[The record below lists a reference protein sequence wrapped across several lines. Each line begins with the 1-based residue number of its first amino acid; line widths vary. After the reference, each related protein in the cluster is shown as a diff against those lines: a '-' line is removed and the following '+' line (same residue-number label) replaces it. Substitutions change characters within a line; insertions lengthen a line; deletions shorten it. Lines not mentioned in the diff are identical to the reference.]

1 MKMNLLSKFIFIYIC
16 IAVLGFLAVTF
27 VSYRIDYKSVYEEQ
41 TEDMYRQAVNI
52 SYKYAPEYFSNENL
66 RTIESELETVSSL
79 NNTRIMFINT
89 DGGVILDTGYN
100 DSAEFLQN
108 EEFISLSD
116 TEGVLYEINDFNMND
131 LGSKYYQ
138 SGDFHSIFKE
148 KTISVFAPI
157 TDAYT
162 LKGYVAVH
170 MPETVISY
178 RFIATFNTNYY
189 TLLFVVILN
198 VLFIILYY
206 IQVHKPIK
214 DINAAILEYG
224 KGNFAYHIQ
233 PAFDD
238 EIGNLA
244 VSLDYM
250 ATKLNEMDQHQQDF
264 LSNISHDFRSPLTS
278 IKGYLE
284 AIADGTI
291 PPDQQ

>member
-108 EEFISLSD
+108 EEEISLSD

-131 LGSKYYQ
+131 LGSRYYQ
-138 SGDFHSIFKE
+138 SGDFHSIFTE
-148 KTISVFAPI
+148 KTIFA
-157 TDAYT
+157 AACV
-162 LKGYVAVH
+162 GRSAVALSQRESYSC
-170 MPETVISY
+170 PEHS
-178 RFIATFNTNYY
+178 
-189 TLLFVVILN
+189 
-198 VLFIILYY
+198 
-206 IQVHKPIK
+206 
-214 DINAAILEYG
+214 DW
-224 KGNFAYHIQ
+224 
-233 PAFDD
+233 
-238 EIGNLA
+238 
-244 VSLDYM
+244 
-250 ATKLNEMDQHQQDF
+250 TK
-264 LSNISHDFRSPLTS
+264 T
-278 IKGYLE
+278 
-284 AIADGTI
+284 DGTFTAI
-291 PPDQQ
+291 WHFKKIIHCVHQMLRPKKGIVRKAIWQYNKDVKRIA

>member
-108 EEFISLSD
+108 EEEISLSD

-148 KTISVFAPI
+148 KTI
-157 TDAYT
+157 
-162 LKGYVAVH
+162 
-170 MPETVISY
+170 
-178 RFIATFNTNYY
+178 
-189 TLLFVVILN
+189 
-198 VLFIILYY
+198 
-206 IQVHKPIK
+206 
-214 DINAAILEYG
+214 
-224 KGNFAYHIQ
+224 
-233 PAFDD
+233 
-238 EIGNLA
+238 
-244 VSLDYM
+244 
-250 ATKLNEMDQHQQDF
+250 
-264 LSNISHDFRSPLTS
+264 
-278 IKGYLE
+278 
-284 AIADGTI
+284 
-291 PPDQQ
+291 